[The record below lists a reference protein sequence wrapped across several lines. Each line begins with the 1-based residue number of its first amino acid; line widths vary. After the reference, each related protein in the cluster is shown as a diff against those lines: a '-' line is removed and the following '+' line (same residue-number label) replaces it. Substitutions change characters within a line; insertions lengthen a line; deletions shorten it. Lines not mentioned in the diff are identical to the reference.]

1 MFNKTTM
8 RPDHVFVS
16 LKVISCLQEG
26 QKLSTRNG
34 LLSIDRKANG
44 LMRWLNGDNRM
55 TTLMFIS
62 SVVNEALLSGCHQ
75 ELLEA
80 VAGIES
86 LKVTYAEDS
95 AFVAGVDVIL
105 KRILRPEPPSE
116 QTRLR
121 ALSL

>member
-1 MFNKTTM
+1 M

-34 LLSIDRKANG
+34 LLSIDRKASP

-55 TTLMFIS
+55 TTLMFVG

-105 KRILRPEPPSE
+105 KRISERSSE
-116 QTRLR
+116 QTRSR
-121 ALSL
+121 VPSS

>member
-1 MFNKTTM
+1 MFNKTTIM

-34 LLSIDRKANG
+34 LLSIDRKASP

-55 TTLMFIS
+55 TTLMFVG

-105 KRILRPEPPSE
+105 KRISERSSE
-116 QTRLR
+116 QTRSR
-121 ALSL
+121 VPSS

>member
-1 MFNKTTM
+1 M

-44 LMRWLNGDNRM
+44 LFRWLNGDNRM
-55 TTLMFIS
+55 TTLMFVG

-80 VAGIES
+80 VPGIES

-105 KRILRPEPPSE
+105 KRITSNASGSKAEKVATYP
-116 QTRLR
+116 QDT
-121 ALSL
+121 SL